1 MSQKIDYVN
10 LITCQNWSQKI
21 YMADNFLILHTVAET
36 KSFAVASKI
45 ICENNLLYKVILS
58 KKWKADMKCSKEVP
72 ISKIHIMGNGSTHCY
87 KL

>member
-45 ICENNLLYKVILS
+45 ICENNLLYKVIL
-58 KKWKADMKCSKEVP
+58 
-72 ISKIHIMGNGSTHCY
+72 
-87 KL
+87 